1 MKATFQQ
8 GRAVEEPWIASTAT
22 TRPSPPDDKARQMRH
37 RPTLSHRFTP
47 FTIIMTLGLFACAQD
62 DAAAPAGAVPRY
74 ALGAPEAVSG
84 DFGSVN
90 DTRVRPD
97 GSLLVADG
105 TGGEL
110 VLVDLDLGTRTVVG
124 GRGEGPGEYQAP
136 TRIWA
141 LPGDSTL
148 LLDIGNNRLTVLT
161 PDLSF
166 GATRP
171 MFEMNPDGG
180 ILLLNPRAIDG
191 AGRLYTTNGFSMNLG
206 PGAGNGSGSDSIPVV
221 RATLDDLTGDTVA
234 RLASRSTSRVEM
246 RSNRGD
252 GMVTMQRTP
261 YSPSDSWGVAPDG
274 SVVVARA
281 TGYQLE
287 WISSDGSVRSGTPV
301 AWDAVPVGQAE
312 KEAWVRE
319 QGSRSVQTATFVRGG
334 GGASPGSGIGGAA
347 ARGMTFGG
355 GSDDVDDYEWP
366 EALPPFTGDI
376 RIDPLG
382 RAWLRRHQPVGAP
395 FLYDIF
401 TSDAEHA
408 GTVEL
413 AEGRTVIGFG
423 DGVVYATF
431 RDEVDLV
438 YIERYRLPAM

>member
-1 MKATFQQ
+1 M
-8 GRAVEEPWIASTAT
+8 RNRTA
-22 TRPSPPDDKARQMRH
+22 R
-37 RPTLSHRFTP
+37 SHRFTP
-47 FTIIMTLGLFACAQD
+47 FAFIMTLGLSGCAQD
-62 DAAAPAGAVPRY
+62 DTAAPPGAVPRHE
-74 ALGAPEAVSG
+74 LGEPEAVSG
-84 DFGSVN
+84 DFASVN
-90 DTRVRPD
+90 GIRVRPD

-105 TGGEL
+105 TGREL
-110 VLVDLDLGTRTVVG
+110 VLLDLDLGTRTVVG

-136 TRIWA
+136 SRVWP

-148 LLDIGNNRLTVLT
+148 LLDVSNNRLTVLA

-171 MFEMNPDGG
+171 MFEMDPEGG
-180 ILLLNPRAIDG
+180 ILLLNPQVIDG
-191 AGRLYTTNGFSMNLG
+191 SGRMYSTNGFSMNLA
-206 PGAGNGSGSDSIPVV
+206 GAGSRDGSGSDSVPVV
-221 RATLDDLTGDTVA
+221 RATLDDLAADTVA

-246 RSNRGD
+246 RSNQGD
-252 GMVTMQRTP
+252 RMVTMQRTP
-261 YSPSDSWGVAPDG
+261 YSASDSWGVAPGG
-274 SVVVARA
+274 SVAVARA
-281 TGYQLE
+281 ADYHLE
-287 WISSDGSVRSGTPV
+287 WISSDGSVRSGAPV

-319 QGSRSVQTATFVRGG
+319 QSSRSVQTATFMTGGG

-347 ARGMTFGG
+347 ARSMSFGG

-366 EALPPFTGDI
+366 ETLPPFTGSI
-376 RIDPLG
+376 LIDPEG

-401 TSDAEHA
+401 TPDAEHA
-408 GTVEL
+408 AMVEI
-413 AEGRTVIGFG
+413 AEGHTVMGFG

-438 YIERYRLPAM
+438 YIERYRLPEM